1 MKMSLMKMNL
11 MRMNP
16 IINLKNIV
24 GAKNSHN

>member
-1 MKMSLMKMNL
+1 MKMNL